1 MFVFFQTVALIV
13 EDDSILS
20 ECNSL
25 DCHLVPVGSS
35 SHIPTDLFITHKMK
49 LEWSRDGYSVAAL
62 NNFLYVGGG
71 YNPSEGKIVITRI
84 TSASSYFLVSFFI
97 NRPLVLLPSSLR

>member
-1 MFVFFQTVALIV
+1 M

-25 DCHLVPVGSS
+25 DCHLVPVGTSS
-35 SHIPTDLFITHKMK
+35 QIQTEMFITHKMK
-49 LEWSRDGYSVAAL
+49 LEWSRDGYSVATL

-71 YNPSEGKIVITRI
+71 YNPSEGNTIEWPIHNERM
-84 TSASSYFLVSFFI
+84 
-97 NRPLVLLPSSLR
+97 